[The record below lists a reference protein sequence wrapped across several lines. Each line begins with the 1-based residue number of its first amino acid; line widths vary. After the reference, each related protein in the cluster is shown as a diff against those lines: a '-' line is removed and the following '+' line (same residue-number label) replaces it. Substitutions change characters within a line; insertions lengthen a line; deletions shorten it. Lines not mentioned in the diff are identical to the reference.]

1 MVSSSVTRRQ
11 QRKAKAILIAPQR
24 VRQAANDKQEL
35 VENVKAI
42 TPVIESVETVLLDS
56 GFVSGQA
63 VRASGARE

>member
-1 MVSSSVTRRQ
+1 
-11 QRKAKAILIAPQR
+11 

-56 GFVSGQA
+56 RFVSGQA
-63 VRASGARE
+63 VRAIGARE